1 MSQFQRA
8 AWHNPQMR
16 KLTLL
21 AALLIAANAH
31 AQSLDDVVSNVMN
44 EYGGKAAWAKVTSLR
59 ETGTVVPLMRKGDGK
74 LTRTWQAPDRLN
86 VEIAYPTETEVR
98 IVDGDHGTRNGK
110 EVTGSNLQGMQLQ
123 AARLALPTLLISK
136 RAALK
141 DLGTKDGIRAIEIP
155 LSATLALTVNI
166 DPKTSRILRSTG
178 SASGLEFVVD
188 YSDFRRVGGLL
199 FPFAEAGMAQGMPT
213 ANTKIESIA
222 VNAPAAAPPSK

>member
-1 MSQFQRA
+1 
-8 AWHNPQMR
+8 MR

-31 AQSLDDVVSNVMN
+31 AQSLDDVVANVMK

-74 LTRTWQAPDRLN
+74 LTRTWQAPDTLT

-98 IVDGDHGTRNGK
+98 IVGGDHGTRNGK
-110 EVTGSNLQGMQLQ
+110 EVTGGSLDAMKLQ
-123 AARLALPTLLISK
+123 AARLELPVLLAEK

-178 SASGLEFVVD
+178 NASGLEFVVD

-213 ANTKIESIA
+213 ANTKIESIT
-222 VNAPAAAPPSK
+222 VNAPVAPPPSR